1 MRLDII
7 DDDSYKI
14 FINSNYIEDI
24 DVKNKDELGKIV
36 KEIIIKIKNI
46 YNIMLEGFYEVH
58 VYPLKYLGIILE
70 IRNIDNYL
78 NKTVDLRIIVHNDEE
93 IYINIYLLELIK
105 NYKNIKYLNNSFYLN
120 INDLKK
126 EDVYSLIESSN
137 IIYGEE
143 LSSIKSHWHSLT

>member
-7 DDDSYKI
+7 DDNSYKI
-14 FINSNYIEDI
+14 FINSNYIKDI

-78 NKTVDLRIIVHNDEE
+78 NRTVDLRIVVHNDEE

-126 EDVYSLIESSN
+126 EDIYTLIESSN

-143 LSSIKSHWHSLT
+143 LSNIKSHWHNLT